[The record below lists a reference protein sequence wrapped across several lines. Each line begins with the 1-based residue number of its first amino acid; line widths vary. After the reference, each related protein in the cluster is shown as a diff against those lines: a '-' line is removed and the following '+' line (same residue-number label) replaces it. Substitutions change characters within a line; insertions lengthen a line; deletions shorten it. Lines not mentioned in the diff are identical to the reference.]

1 VRRRGSWE
9 PFKLQKKRT
18 RVGESSWFRFL
29 FSLARAGE
37 HCKVNRRWEE
47 TKVMGGADRGP
58 LRSACPL
65 KPKEGLNGAPGHW
78 RSTSPLKPK
87 EGLNGAPGHWRS
99 TSPLKPTPGL
109 NGPLALSFLLLV
121 RAFLLPTAI
130 QSPRVPGILWRS
142 GESCST
148 PNPPHARTIRAL
160 RDCGGYSGAFV

>member
-1 VRRRGSWE
+1 MGKNWTARVRRRGSWE

-58 LRSACPL
+58 LRSAC
-65 KPKEGLNGAPGHW
+65 
-78 RSTSPLKPK
+78 PLKPK